1 MPLRVD
7 NIEITQLYVDNKECK
22 VLYINN
28 EPYFG
33 KKFVLTQNSSTG
45 VTFSVQRT
53 ESPYQRAS
61 TGYISAGQAI
71 YYGDKLTI
79 DVAATSNYTNPK
91 LYVNIGDGNGFVL
104 RSSPFSFTVTDN
116 VTFYGTATVRGWRT
130 IWSGSRTFTGTDT
143 FSIAELADCSD
154 VEITVTAVFKD
165 YYVNYAYTQFTE
177 GNQYNDSVNR
187 GRLTVA
193 LRGCNAGITIAKSG
207 GQLDIT
213 FYDNWEEAK
222 GYYIYERPTS
232 LIITEVRGI

>member
-33 KKFVLTQNSSTG
+33 KKYALTQNSSTG
-45 VTFSVQRT
+45 VTLSVQRT

-61 TGYISAGQAI
+61 MGYISAGQAI

-79 DVAATSNYTNPK
+79 SVAATSNYTNPK
-91 LYVNIGDGNGFVL
+91 LYVNIGDGNGLVL

-130 IWSGSRTFTGTDT
+130 LWSGTRTFTWTDT

-154 VEITVTAVFKD
+154 VEITATAVFND
-165 YYVNYAYTQFTE
+165 YYVEPSTYERYN
-177 GNQYNDSVNR
+177 GNQYNDSCNR
-187 GRLTVA
+187 RSLTVT
-193 LRGCNAGITIAKSG
+193 LRGCNSGITIAKNG

-213 FYDNWEEAK
+213 FYDNWEESK
-222 GYYIYERPTS
+222 GYYLYEQPTS
-232 LIITEVRGI
+232 LTITEVRGI